1 MSARPIATTTI
12 SFGLVSIPSK
22 LYSTAES
29 SAKVSFN
36 WLNKA
41 TGKRVKQQYVDPSTQ
56 EVVPRDE
63 MMKGYE
69 FSKEQYVT
77 FEADELKAIEAQST
91 NTIEITE
98 FVPAEQVDR
107 MFYDRGYFLG
117 PDKGGAKAYRLLS
130 AALTET
136 GRVAIGKYSA
146 RGRTRLVMIRPFE
159 KGLLLEQLY
168 FPAELRSFSEVGVEE
183 GSVEES
189 ELELAKQLIKLKE
202 SDNFDA
208 AQYVDEVHEQIQE
221 LIQKKI
227 DGEQITV
234 SAEVEPE
241 TKIIDL
247 MEALKASLA
256 GDGHGQGGRKPP
268 ARAEKKGAA
277 DATERK
283 SATG

>member
-12 SFGLVSIPSK
+12 SFGLVSIPAK

-29 SAKVSFN
+29 KSRISFN

-41 TGKRVKQQYVDPSTQ
+41 TGKRVKQQYIDPSNQ
-56 EVVPRDE
+56 AVVARSE
-63 MMKGYE
+63 MIKGYE
-69 FSKEQYVT
+69 FAKDQYVT
-77 FEADELKAIEAQST
+77 FEPDELKAIEAQST
-91 NTIEITE
+91 NLIEITE

-107 MFYDRGYFLG
+107 MYYDRGYFLG
-117 PDKGGAKAYRLLS
+117 PDKGGGKAYRLLS
-130 AALTET
+130 AALRDT
-136 GRVAIGKYSA
+136 GRVAIGKYAA

-159 KGLLLEQLY
+159 DGLLLEQLY
-168 FPAELRSFSEVGVEE
+168 YPAELRSFSEVGLEE
-183 GSVEES
+183 GEVEDS
-189 ELELAKQLIKLKE
+189 ELELARQLIKLKAVE
-202 SDNFDA
+202 EFDA
-208 AQYVDEVHEQIQE
+208 GQYIDEVREQVQE

-256 GDGHGQGGRKPP
+256 GGGEDADRKPP
-268 ARAEKKGAA
+268 ARAEKKG
-277 DATERK
+277 DEKKKRK
-283 SATG
+283 SVAG